1 MRYPAVPVLA
11 ATVLIASLSTPAS
24 GQSVRHDPGQARV
37 ERALWSS
44 DRLADLVVAL
54 EADHFEVRRGSMFQ
68 PPVVDLACA
77 GLLASCN
84 GNNATNPYMVASVPP
99 VGYAWSEDPPLG
111 FMMRPDE
118 AIVLVGQTP
127 PPVTYFSYRSFV
139 FSRFLEKESVHRPL
153 FVSLGDP
160 DNMLTL
166 QTRDGGQGDPYDR
179 AFVLVAA
186 ADKGTQERVLAALSA
201 AKYPKS
207 IINLDVISPNL
218 AHLGLDTEQ
227 DDELVLLHRL
237 ALWKPGF
244 EQAGREYMAHPPVA
258 VLRVTPT
265 TPLAPAE
272 LQPLPV
278 EKLRPRGTGRT
289 EMDFTPEVE
298 ALRRAILAEYPDW
311 QADEL
316 TPAVWL
322 EESFPAMQRGV
333 DVLGESRDT
342 IYLRT
347 EETFNLGE
355 DDFLVV
361 YGTNH
366 EATGKA
372 TYANFTV
379 YDPCKACGIAGESTR
394 RLAGSALDYV
404 GGSNSDVPHVDQLYA
419 WKVARD
425 CGGDPRCTTVP
436 AGTCPG
442 MSNENG
448 QFLHR
453 LPRVRRAG
461 HEDRAC
467 LHRGDLR
474 PCHPLHAH
482 RPGDHRGTSGA
493 RAGHERRRDGDHHL
507 QGGAS
512 GGRGRL
518 VDRHTVVGPRLCGSR
533 TGERR
538 GRGRQRRGAGHRDA
552 AAGTED
558 GHERPARRHRCQRT
572 PRQAAD
578 GAADLL
584 LEVAAAT
591 ELRCRFGAG
600 LEVIGKLILP
610 RGAPNILKPGTAAC
624 PAAKVPVA
632 GAPASRVSVFPNVV
646 PSNDSRGRLQ
656 ARRLE
661 QDSGTCTDVAVISA
675 EDLSCLARTLPNHS
689 ETGKLPL
696 GVLSMTGI
704 FDRATLE
711 ERLAVLLR

>member
-1 MRYPAVPVLA
+1 MRYHSASILA
-11 ATVLIASLSTPAS
+11 ATVLIASLSTLAS

-44 DRLADLVVAL
+44 DRLANLVLAL

-218 AHLGLDTEQ
+218 AHLGLDTER

-237 ALWKPGF
+237 ALWRPGF

-258 VLRVTPT
+258 VLRVTPA
-265 TPLAPAE
+265 TPLDPAE

-425 CGGDPRCTTVP
+425 CGGDPRCTAVP

-448 QFLHR
+448 QFFIGF
-453 LPRVRRAG
+453 RAYV
-461 HEDRAC
+461 EPA
-467 LHRGDLR
+467 
-474 PCHPLHAH
+474 
-482 RPGDHRGTSGA
+482 TKI
-493 RAGHERRRDGDHHL
+493 
-507 QGGAS
+507 
-512 GGRGRL
+512 
-518 VDRHTVVGPRLCGSR
+518 GP
-533 TGERR
+533 
-538 GRGRQRRGAGHRDA
+538 AF
-552 AAGTED
+552 TE
-558 GHERPARRHRCQRT
+558 
-572 PRQAAD
+572 
-578 GAADLL
+578 
-584 LEVAAAT
+584 V
-591 ELRCRFGAG
+591 
-600 LEVIGKLILP
+600 
-610 RGAPNILKPGTAAC
+610 
-624 PAAKVPVA
+624 
-632 GAPASRVSVFPNVV
+632 
-646 PSNDSRGRLQ
+646 
-656 ARRLE
+656 
-661 QDSGTCTDVAVISA
+661 
-675 EDLSCLARTLPNHS
+675 
-689 ETGKLPL
+689 
-696 GVLSMTGI
+696 I
-704 FDRATLE
+704 FDRVIRFTRIAPVIAEARVEPELVMNDGESATIVFRVEHPEAEDVSWTATLLSDHGCADLE
-711 ERLAVLLR
+711 PASGVVEGGNGEVLVTVTPPPGQKTIMSVRLDALDVSGRRAKPRTVQPTFFWR

>member
-1 MRYPAVPVLA
+1 MRYHSASILA

-54 EADHFEVRRGSMFQ
+54 EADHFEVRRGGMFQ

-99 VGYAWSEDPPLG
+99 VGYAWSENPPLG

-127 PPVTYFSYRSFV
+127 PPVAYFSYRSFV

-160 DNMLTL
+160 NNMLTL

-186 ADKGTQERVLAALSA
+186 ADKGIQERVLAALSA
-201 AKYPKS
+201 ARYPQA

-218 AHLGLDTEQ
+218 AHLGLDTEH

-289 EMDFTPEVE
+289 EMDFMPEVE
-298 ALRRAILAEYPDW
+298 ALRRAIIAEYPDW

-322 EESFPAMQRGV
+322 EESFDAMQRGV

-404 GGSNSDVPHVDQLYA
+404 GGSNPAVPHVDQLYA

-448 QFLHR
+448 RFFIGF
-453 LPRVRRAG
+453 RAYV
-461 HEDRAC
+461 EPATRI
-467 LHRGDLR
+467 
-474 PCHPLHAH
+474 
-482 RPGDHRGTSGA
+482 
-493 RAGHERRRDGDHHL
+493 
-507 QGGAS
+507 
-512 GGRGRL
+512 
-518 VDRHTVVGPRLCGSR
+518 GP
-533 TGERR
+533 
-538 GRGRQRRGAGHRDA
+538 AF
-552 AAGTED
+552 TE
-558 GHERPARRHRCQRT
+558 
-572 PRQAAD
+572 
-578 GAADLL
+578 
-584 LEVAAAT
+584 V
-591 ELRCRFGAG
+591 
-600 LEVIGKLILP
+600 
-610 RGAPNILKPGTAAC
+610 
-624 PAAKVPVA
+624 
-632 GAPASRVSVFPNVV
+632 
-646 PSNDSRGRLQ
+646 
-656 ARRLE
+656 
-661 QDSGTCTDVAVISA
+661 
-675 EDLSCLARTLPNHS
+675 
-689 ETGKLPL
+689 
-696 GVLSMTGI
+696 I
-704 FDRATLE
+704 FDRVIRFTRIAPAITEARVEPELVTTDGETATIIFTVEHPEAANVSWTATLLSDHGCADLE
-711 ERLAVLLR
+711 PASGVVEGGNGEVRVTVTPLPGQRTVMSVRLDAIDASGRRAKPRTVQPTFYWR